1 MSQNQDWS
9 ALLGHIEKAFP
20 RFDAI
25 APEMTSAFG
34 SALETAH
41 GLPQL
46 DDKTKELIAVAVAAA
61 IHCDGCIAYHV
72 AEAKKAG
79 ATIEEVG
86 CAISTAMMVGMGS
99 KFIQGIYVMD
109 SYEQIKV

>member
-1 MSQNQDWS
+1 MSQDQDWG

-20 RFDAI
+20 RFDKI
-25 APEMTSAFG
+25 APEMTPAFG
-34 SALETAH
+34 AALETAH
-41 GLPQL
+41 ALPQL
-46 DDKTKELIAVAVAAA
+46 DNKTKELIAIGVAAA

-79 ATIEEVG
+79 ATLEEVG
-86 CAISTAMMVGMGS
+86 CAVSTAMMVGMGS

-109 SYEQIKV
+109 AYDQIEA